1 MADLTEIREAIAA
14 ALVGV
19 LPASQGK
26 VSPWLLASPVPPLL
40 QVMGP
45 DEVDYDS
52 GAFSADDADWDIIV
66 QGFVGAASLRG
77 AQERL
82 DDWLAPSG
90 DTSVRA
96 KLEADQTLGGTAY
109 GVVVRR
115 ASGYRL
121 YTLPNQSD
129 QVLGAEWLVHVATS
143 G

>member
-1 MADLTEIREAIAA
+1 MADLTDIREAIAGI
-14 ALVGV
+14 LVGV
-19 LPASQGK
+19 LPASEGQ
-26 VSPWLLASPVPPLL
+26 VSAWLLANPVPPLL

-52 GAFSADDADWDIIV
+52 GAFRADDASWDLIV

-77 AQERL
+77 AQQRL

-90 DTSVRA
+90 GTSVRA
-96 KLEADQTLGGTAY
+96 VLEDDQTLGGTAY

-115 ASGYRL
+115 ATGYRL
-121 YTLPNQSD
+121 YTLPNQTD
-129 QVLGAEWLVHVATS
+129 QVLGAEWLVHVETS